1 MLKLLKALKT
11 LKQTSL
17 LLIPL
22 LLTPLSLANKLRQLP
37 LLFKLFKSGP
47 IITLNNFN
55 NPNFNKH

>member
-22 LLTPLSLANKLRQLP
+22 LLTPLSLINKLGQLP
-37 LLFKLFKSGP
+37 LLLKLPKSGP
-47 IITLNNFN
+47 AITLNNLN
-55 NPNFNKH
+55 NPNFNKY